1 MGAAAM
7 SASDAASVQA
17 KCDFWLAKKNRRCGM
32 LARAGETRCGNHR
45 EHGPERVACAHCK
58 TNVSA
63 LGLEKHVRRCPALA
77 HAAARARERPI
88 SSATSTPA
96 TRAPRHSPRKSRRA
110 RLAATRSGRSRL
122 ACVPPARTKA
132 SSPERR
138 SRK

>member
-45 EHGPERVACAHCK
+45 EHGPECVACAHCK

-77 HAAARARERPI
+77 HAAARASALFRPRRQRRRRERRVTRRG
-88 SSATSTPA
+88 SRVAPA
-96 TRAPRHSPRKSRRA
+96 SR
-110 RLAATRSGRSRL
+110 
-122 ACVPPARTKA
+122 
-132 SSPERR
+132 
-138 SRK
+138 